1 MRRAALAGRDPEIPD
16 RQGTENMLPE
26 YKAEAVL
33 RLKVAAGHLDGV
45 RRMVEN
51 DEYCVDL
58 MKQLSAVQ
66 GTLQRVQQVFLRN
79 HLSSCVSTAIKNG
92 MGDSII
98 DELMGAL
105 KYDTSL
111 IDGRGATGADLLPA
125 AEAPGDMGAA
135 PGADCCEPARASG
148 TTSLP
153 DRRTSR

>member
-1 MRRAALAGRDPEIPD
+1 
-16 RQGTENMLPE
+16 MLPQ
-26 YKAEAVL
+26 YKKEALL
-33 RLKVAAGHLDGV
+33 RLKVATGHLEGV

-92 MGDSII
+92 MGEAII
-98 DELMGAL
+98 EELMGAL

-111 IDGRGATGADLLPA
+111 IDGSSALSTNLLAAPDTPVPA
-125 AEAPGDMGAA
+125 PEAPGAGCCA
-135 PGADCCEPARASG
+135 PA
-148 TTSLP
+148 
-153 DRRTSR
+153 

>member
-1 MRRAALAGRDPEIPD
+1 
-16 RQGTENMLPE
+16 MLPE
-26 YKAEAVL
+26 YKKEATL
-33 RLKVAAGHLDGV
+33 RLKVAAGHLEGV

-79 HLSSCVSTAIKNG
+79 HLSSCVSDAIKNG
-92 MGDSII
+92 MGEAII

-111 IDGRGATGADLLPA
+111 IDGRGT
-125 AEAPGDMGAA
+125 
-135 PGADCCEPARASG
+135 PGADVLLAPGTAIARQDGPAGHCCEPAPQAEPAA
-148 TTSLP
+148 TV
-153 DRRTSR
+153 

>member
-1 MRRAALAGRDPEIPD
+1 
-16 RQGTENMLPE
+16 MLPE
-26 YKAEAVL
+26 YKKEATL
-33 RLKVAAGHLDGV
+33 RLKVAAGHLEGV

-79 HLSSCVSTAIKNG
+79 HLSSCVSDAIKNG
-92 MGDSII
+92 MGEAII

-111 IDGRGATGADLLPA
+111 IDGRGTPGAGILPA
-125 AEAPGDMGAA
+125 PESALAGQERLASH
-135 PGADCCEPARASG
+135 CCEPAPRAEPSAKA
-148 TTSLP
+148 
-153 DRRTSR
+153 

>member
-1 MRRAALAGRDPEIPD
+1 
-16 RQGTENMLPE
+16 MLPE
-26 YKAEAVL
+26 YKKEAAL
-33 RLKVAAGHLDGV
+33 RLKVAAGHLEGV

-79 HLSSCVSTAIKNG
+79 HLSSCVSDAIKNG
-92 MGDSII
+92 MGDAII

-111 IDGRGATGADLLPA
+111 IDGRGTLGADALA
-125 AEAPGDMGAA
+125 APETAIARLEGAA
-135 PGADCCEPARASG
+135 GHCCEPVTQVGPPLAEPAMKA
-148 TTSLP
+148 
-153 DRRTSR
+153 

>member
-1 MRRAALAGRDPEIPD
+1 
-16 RQGTENMLPE
+16 MLPE
-26 YKAEAVL
+26 YKKEAAL
-33 RLKVAAGHLDGV
+33 RLKVAAGHLEGV
-45 RRMVEN
+45 RRMVDN

-66 GTLQRVQQVFLRN
+66 GTLQRVQQILLRN

-92 MGDSII
+92 MGEAII

-125 AEAPGDMGAA
+125 PEPGQAASPAPPCCDAAAEQRCA
-135 PGADCCEPARASG
+135 ESG
-148 TTSLP
+148 TM
-153 DRRTSR
+153 R